1 VAQASQ
7 LDGGPVT
14 AVVGGRLVPVE
25 GDPIP
30 GGTMLV
36 EGGRIT
42 AVGGPE
48 VVVPAGAEIVDA
60 AGQWVVP
67 GLIDAHTH
75 VGIHEEGNG
84 WAGNDTNETTEAVTA
99 QVRAIDAINPTDLAF
114 ADAVAGGILAVN
126 VNPGSANP
134 IGGQTVALRTGFR
147 GRDARTVDAMV
158 LRHPSGMKSALGE
171 NPKRFHGDQ
180 KRMPNTRL
188 GTAAVIRRALAAA
201 GDHQAKVDRAA
212 SGGEPGPD
220 RDLVAEALGP
230 VLRRE
235 LPWRQH
241 VHRADDIATAL
252 RLADEFGYDL
262 VIDHG
267 TEAHLVADLLAERGV
282 PVIIGPLLVSR
293 SKVEVVNRSFDNPGI
308 LDRAGVTIAIM
319 TDHPVVPIEHLITQ
333 AALSVRAG
341 LDPDAALRALTIN
354 PARILGVDDRIGS
367 LAPGKDAD
375 FCLWSGD
382 PLDLSQRVLAAY
394 LGGSEIY
401 RWDAERRAGVWADR

>member
-1 VAQASQ
+1 MAATKS
-7 LDGGPVT
+7 GPEQVVT
-14 AVVGGRLVPVE
+14 AVVGGHVLAVE
-25 GDPIP
+25 GPAFP

-36 EGGRIT
+36 SGGVIT
-42 AVGGPE
+42 AVGGPDL
-48 VVVPAGAEIVDA
+48 VVPPDAEVIDA
-60 AGQWVVP
+60 TGRWVVP

-99 QVRAIDAINPTDLAF
+99 QVRAIDAINPADLAF
-114 ADAVAGGILAVN
+114 ADAVAAGILAVN

-134 IGGQTVALRTGFR
+134 IGGATVALRTWG
-147 GRDARTVDAMV
+147 RTVDDMV
-158 LRHPSGMKSALGE
+158 LRQPSGMKSALGE

-188 GTAAVIRRALAAA
+188 GTAAVIRTALAAA
-201 GDHQAKVDRAA
+201 ADHQARRDRAA
-212 SGGEPGPD
+212 SAGEPAPD
-220 RDLVAEALGP
+220 RDLRSEALGP

-252 RLADEFGYDL
+252 RLADEFGYRL

-267 TEAHLVADLLAERGV
+267 TEAHLLADVLAARGV

-293 SKVEVVNRSFDNPGI
+293 SKVEVANRSLANPGI
-308 LDRAGVTIAIM
+308 LARAGVTIALM
-319 TDHPVVPIEHLITQ
+319 TDHPVVPVEHLITQ

-341 LDPDAALRALTIN
+341 LDPVVAMEAMTIN

-367 LAPGKDAD
+367 LVAGKDAD

-382 PLDLSQRVLAAY
+382 PLDLTQRVLTAY
-394 LGGSEIY
+394 LGGREIY
-401 RWDAERRAGVWADR
+401 HWDPHTAAGVWAPR